1 MVITNFSKQRNE
13 FKESKVLKAKPH
25 WQGQNLS
32 DTAVK
37 GKDAKMRDSAPDIS
51 IFNSLNRGRVAIFID
66 GLSLFHTALQLGI
79 EIDYVKLLCH
89 LTNGSRLL
97 RAFFYTGV
105 DISNEKQQGFLL
117 WMRRNGYRVVAK
129 ELVLAAENFKKSNL
143 NVEIAVDM
151 ITLAPHYDT
160 AVLVSGD
167 GDLAYAVN
175 AVSRMGVRVEV
186 VSLQTTTSESL
197 IDVADCFIDL
207 DSIKAH
213 IQKDSN
219 LGYNYRTP
227 SNSNL

>member
-1 MVITNFSKQRNE
+1 MIITNFSKQTNE
-13 FKESKVLKAKPH
+13 FKEFKVLKAKPH
-25 WQGQNLS
+25 WQGQNLN
-32 DTAVK
+32 DTVVK
-37 GKDAKMRDSAPDIS
+37 SKDTKMQDIAPDSLI
-51 IFNSLNRGRVAIFID
+51 INSLNRGRVAIFID

-79 EIDYVKLLCH
+79 EIDYVKLLCR

-97 RAFFYTGV
+97 RAFFYTGI
-105 DISNEKQQGFLL
+105 DINNEKQQGFLL

-129 ELVLAAENFKKSNL
+129 ELIVPAENLKKSNL

-151 ITLAPHYDT
+151 ITLAPYYDT

-219 LGYNYRTP
+219 LGYSYRTP

>member
-1 MVITNFSKQRNE
+1 MIITNFSKQTNE
-13 FKESKVLKAKPH
+13 FKEPKILKAKPH
-25 WQGQNLS
+25 WQGQNLRDAPVNS
-32 DTAVK
+32 KDT
-37 GKDAKMRDSAPDIS
+37 KMQNSAPDSS
-51 IFNSLNRGRVAIFID
+51 IFNSSNRGRVAIFID
-66 GLSLFHTALQLGI
+66 GLSLFHTALQLSI

-129 ELVLAAENFKKSNL
+129 DIMQPAENFKKSNL

-151 ITLAPHYDT
+151 ITLAPYYDT

-213 IQKDSN
+213 IQKDSS
-219 LGYNYRTP
+219 LGYSYRTP

>member
-1 MVITNFSKQRNE
+1 MIITNFSKQTNE
-13 FKESKVLKAKPH
+13 FKEPKILKAKPH

-32 DTAVK
+32 DAPVK
-37 GKDAKMRDSAPDIS
+37 SKDTKMQNPAPDSS
-51 IFNSLNRGRVAIFID
+51 IFNSSNRGRVAIFID
-66 GLSLFHTALQLGI
+66 GLSLFHTALQLSI

-129 ELVLAAENFKKSNL
+129 DIMQPAENFKKSNL

-151 ITLAPHYDT
+151 ITLAPYYDT

-213 IQKDSN
+213 IQKDSS
-219 LGYNYRTP
+219 LGYSYRTP

>member
-1 MVITNFSKQRNE
+1 MIITNFSKHRNE
-13 FKESKVLKAKPH
+13 FKEPKVLKAKPH

-32 DTAVK
+32 DTTVK
-37 GKDAKMRDSAPDIS
+37 GKDPKIQDTTSDSS
-51 IFNSLNRGRVAIFID
+51 IVNNLNRGRVAIFID
-66 GLSLFHTALQLGI
+66 GLNLFHTALQLGI

-129 ELVLAAENFKKSNL
+129 DITQPTENFKKSNL

-151 ITLAPHYDT
+151 LTLAPYYDT

-186 VSLQTTTSESL
+186 VSLQTSTSESL

-207 DSIKAH
+207 DSIKTH

-219 LGYNYRTP
+219 LGYSYRTP